1 MIPGW
6 TWISYP
12 SADTLGFAEAL
23 GGFVPMQGDIIRSQ
37 WGQATY
43 TNGRWRGSASQFY
56 PGYGYKYYGAPL
68 AWQKCRFVSFAAL
81 AAHLTGEAK
90 FRDELK
96 KGDKVVTIGGFHG
109 KITEVKENTV
119 MVSLAPEVT
128 VEIEKSALVQNAS
141 QVGGQN

>member
-1 MIPGW
+1 MWSSRI
-6 TWISYP
+6 WIVLLIVVFWLFFIRPQSKK
-12 SADTLGFAEAL
+12 AKEA
-23 GGFVPMQGDIIRSQ
+23 Q
-37 WGQATY
+37 
-43 TNGRWRGSASQFY
+43 
-56 PGYGYKYYGAPL
+56 
-68 AWQKCRFVSFAAL
+68 
-81 AAHLTGEAK
+81 K

-119 MVSLAPEVT
+119 MVSLAPNME

>member
-1 MIPGW
+1 MLLTVLLQAAQQGPKGGMW
-6 TWISYP
+6 SSLVWILLLIVVFWLFFIRPQSKK
-12 SADTLGFAEAL
+12 AKEA
-23 GGFVPMQGDIIRSQ
+23 Q
-37 WGQATY
+37 
-43 TNGRWRGSASQFY
+43 
-56 PGYGYKYYGAPL
+56 
-68 AWQKCRFVSFAAL
+68 
-81 AAHLTGEAK
+81 K

-119 MVSLAPEVT
+119 MVSLAPNME